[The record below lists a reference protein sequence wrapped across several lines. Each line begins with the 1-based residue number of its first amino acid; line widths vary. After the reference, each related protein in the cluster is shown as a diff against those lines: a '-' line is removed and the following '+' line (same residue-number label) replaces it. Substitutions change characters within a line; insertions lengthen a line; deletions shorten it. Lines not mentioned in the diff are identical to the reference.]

1 MIIGIGND
9 LVSVKR
15 IKNTYSKF
23 GSRFEKRVYSHDELR
38 LIWNRGSPCFKTLSN
53 RWAVKEAFV
62 KALGTGVKY
71 GILLKDISTLNNS
84 NGKPLLII
92 KGHAKSYLFN
102 ILPSNSTPFFHVSI
116 SDEKDFVNAVVIIEA
131 RDIIFKN

>member
-1 MIIGIGND
+1 MIIGIGID
-9 LVSVKR
+9 LVSVNR
-15 IKNTYSKF
+15 IKNIYNKF
-23 GSRFEKRVYSHDELR
+23 GSRFEKRVYTDDELK

-84 NGKPLLII
+84 SGKPLLII
-92 KGHAKSYLFN
+92 RGNAKSYLFN
-102 ILPSNSTPFFHVSI
+102 ILPSNSSPLFHVSI

-131 RDIIFKN
+131 RDIIFKK

>member
-1 MIIGIGND
+1 MIIGIGID
-9 LVSVKR
+9 LVSVNR
-15 IKNTYSKF
+15 IKNIYNKF
-23 GSRFEKRVYSHDELR
+23 GSRFEKRVYTDDELK

-84 NGKPLLII
+84 SGKPLLII
-92 KGHAKSYLFN
+92 RGNAKSYLFN
-102 ILPSNSTPFFHVSI
+102 ILPSNSSPLFHVSI
-116 SDEKDFVNAVVIIEA
+116 SDEKDFVNAVVIIES